1 MNISDLFILRGIGE
15 NAQWIDRRLDD
26 IILII
31 ASAGSSKLLFLNDSM
46 GVTVSS
52 HFTRDDTILIF
63 ARSLHH

>member
-15 NAQWIDRRLDD
+15 NAQWIDGRLDD

-31 ASAGSSKLLFLNDSM
+31 VLAGGSKLLFLNDRM

-52 HFTRDDTILIF
+52 HFTRGDTLLIF
-63 ARSLHH
+63 ARFLHH